1 MRFPLATSVAASPAI
16 PAARGG
22 RSPAGA
28 AVQGPG
34 LVARVA
40 VRSHAS
46 RGRGVA
52 SRSGAARPRRAHS
65 ARGPWFSLRG
75 AAAGGT
81 GRGGWPSYV
90 EGADV
95 SADRGRSHL
104 RRRTAACQG
113 RAGRRIRVGYRPRRA
128 AASRCAEAVRRAIGA
143 RRNRSG
149 PRRLPRAPCPRT
161 GEAATSTKHGV
172 GRGARATTRPRCGEV
187 RPVVRS
193 RPVPVCCAGAG
204 AAAGGSASA
213 SRAGSAWV
221 PQQSDGAAGRRRSR
235 SARTA
240 ASPRRRHCSGVGP
253 QRSRPPRGEPA
264 PRRPPQGNDAAAV
277 LCAAFALPV
286 RQPNAARSFRR
297 NVAAPPSAEPGGRS
311 TPPAAPAGGT
321 SEPRDRRG
329 GCPRPPRGISDRLSA
344 AVVGFIERERGARQD
359 FVGAPWWPSGASR
372 GSSQR
377 GGRWS
382 GSTGARGRGQRRSAR
397 SPPRW
402 CDGRAL
408 TRPVRAPGGEENG
421 LAARPGC
428 GAAARKASREAA
440 AVPRS
445 ARGADARPGCEARQ
459 AADGRP
465 RWPRPHR
472 LRGECAGLSMGT
484 RSRRARSDA
493 KEGRKRRTSAE

>member
-149 PRRLPRAPCPRT
+149 RRRLPRAPCPRT
-161 GEAATSTKHGV
+161 GDAATSTKHGV
-172 GRGARATTRPRCGEV
+172 GRGARATNRPRCGEV

-193 RPVPVCCAGAG
+193 RPVPACCAGAG
-204 AAAGGSASA
+204 AAAGRRASGPG
-213 SRAGSAWV
+213 AGSAWV
-221 PQQSDGAAGRRRSR
+221 PQQSDGAAGRRRNR

-240 ASPRRRHCSGVGP
+240 ASPRRRHCSGAGL
-253 QRSRPPRGEPA
+253 QRSRPPRGTRTSTTAAGQRRRCGALRCLRASRPA
-264 PRRPPQGNDAAAV
+264 AQRGAVLPAQRRCTSERRARRAQYAARCAGRWDERTSGSPGWVPSAAAGN
-277 LCAAFALPV
+277 LGPAF
-286 RQPNAARSFRR
+286 
-297 NVAAPPSAEPGGRS
+297 
-311 TPPAAPAGGT
+311 
-321 SEPRDRRG
+321 RRG
-329 GCPRPPRGISDRLSA
+329 G
-344 AVVGFIERERGARQD
+344 GFHRAGT
-359 FVGAPWWPSGASR
+359 R
-372 GSSQR
+372 GSPGLR
-377 GGRWS
+377 RRPLVAEWS
-382 GSTGARGRGQRRSAR
+382 EPWQLTARGSMVWQHRSAR
-397 SPPRW
+397 Q
-402 CDGRAL
+402 RAATIGSVTATL
-408 TRPVRAPGGEENG
+408 VRRQGIDAPGACAWRRGEWLG
-421 LAARPGC
+421 
-428 GAAARKASREAA
+428 GAT
-440 AVPRS
+440 
-445 ARGADARPGCEARQ
+445 
-459 AADGRP
+459 
-465 RWPRPHR
+465 R
-472 LRGECAGLSMGT
+472 LRRGCPESFA
-484 RSRRARSDA
+484 
-493 KEGRKRRTSAE
+493 